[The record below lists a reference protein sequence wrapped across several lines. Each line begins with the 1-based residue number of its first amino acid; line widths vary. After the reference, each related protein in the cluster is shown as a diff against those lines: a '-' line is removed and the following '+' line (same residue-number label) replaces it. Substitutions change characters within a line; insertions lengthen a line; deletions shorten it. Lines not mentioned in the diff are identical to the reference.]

1 MFVFE
6 DKGEGQM
13 YGLIDT
19 DLTRI
24 KPNYDAMIKGG
35 TLKVTEMGIQ
45 HGKIL

>member
-1 MFVFE
+1 
-6 DKGEGQM
+6 M